1 MPQVKLLFTFYFLL
15 FTFFL
20 PADAKA
26 AMSFDLAATPT
37 VIDVTPCEKSQ
48 ICLKEDIA
56 IKNNSASQVDVYAQ
70 VNDLSAT
77 SGIISYAD
85 PGQLPADAS
94 LVRWIDFYR
103 AAITIPPGQT
113 AVKTLTIT
121 ASPHAQPGKY
131 HAIISFPV
139 GNNLSEAQAADQE
152 LNEVKVQI
160 NMEVVEHQVEQAEIN
175 IFQPTAALF
184 TKNNISFNLKIKN
197 IGNKETAPAGE
208 IFIYDKG
215 GRNIASI
222 PITAASIAPN
232 EIKVF
237 PAAATLNIGP
247 GKFKAILNLNY
258 GQDNGK
264 NLTDVVYFSYLSLN
278 LFLVILALILGII
291 LAAAFCFHKKRKKEY
306 SAEPGAHH
314 QNNFEPPA
322 GHRKPHLS
330 PAIHPKHHHKY
341 VINLK
346 K

>member
-1 MPQVKLLFTFYFLL
+1 MSQVKLLFTFCFLL

-20 PADAKA
+20 PTGAKA
-26 AMSFDLAATPT
+26 VMSFDLTATPS

-56 IKNNSASQVDVYAQ
+56 IKNNSAQQADVYAQ

-85 PGQLPADAS
+85 PSQLPADAS

-139 GNNLSEAQAADQE
+139 GNNLSEAQTADQL
-152 LNEVKVQI
+152 LNEAKVQI
-160 NMEVVEHQVEQAEIN
+160 NMEVVAHRVEQAEIN
-175 IFQPTAALF
+175 IFQPAAALF

-197 IGNKETAPAGE
+197 IGTEAAVPAGE
-208 IFIYDKG
+208 ITIYDKS
-215 GRNIASI
+215 GRDVAAI
-222 PITAASIAPN
+222 PIAAATIAPN
-232 EIKVF
+232 EIKIF
-237 PAAATLNIGP
+237 PAAAKLNIGP

-264 NLTDVVYFSYLSLN
+264 NLTDIVYFSYLPLN
-278 LFLVILALILGII
+278 LFLVLLALILGII
-291 LAAAFCFHKKRKKEY
+291 IVVAFCLHKKRKKKY

-314 QNNFEPPA
+314 QNNLETSAGNNQVDLPPA
-322 GHRKPHLS
+322 IR
-330 PAIHPKHHHKY
+330 PKHHHKY
-341 VINLK
+341 IINLK